1 MKPPLFIHLFYSR
14 LRYFGRILSEDIIEV
29 LEEMHPAFIQS
40 QVTRIQQL
48 IEENIDNEPV
58 LKRLFDM
65 FERANRATANFEKKK
80 QDSRDPFCVLEAENM
95 VQKGRSDVLDM
106 VRLPDPPE
114 EEEVL
119 EDITC
124 SICFDDVEGDKCI
137 KLKSCGHQYCLDVI
151 TTAIINCLLYPSK
164 NLMTHIIFARDYQI
178 CCLPF

>member
-1 MKPPLFIHLFYSR
+1 
-14 LRYFGRILSEDIIEV
+14 
-29 LEEMHPAFIQS
+29 
-40 QVTRIQQL
+40 
-48 IEENIDNEPV
+48 
-58 LKRLFDM
+58 M

-137 KLKSCGHQYCLDVI
+137 KLKSCGHQYCLDVNNNSNNKLFI
-151 TTAIINCLLYPSK
+151 VSEQKFNVSYHFLLGTIRSVAYLFELFLESSYPKQK
-164 NLMTHIIFARDYQI
+164 NSLIHIIFWVCASNP
-178 CCLPF
+178 C